1 MDKISGD
8 KVFSIHPLP
17 DGFLYAYCI
26 EKTEKHYKIGYKMVS
41 FDKGKVSSV
50 TKSIYMLTKFGA
62 DYKTFEGKIKN
73 YLTCFSILME
83 GGQTFVI
90 ERDGTA
96 NIFGP
101 GGEVLF
107 SGTFLYQNT
116 PPGGVAVN
124 GNTLWVSYPEHNVLI
139 RHTLSTLREE
149 LRIGGKKSP
158 KKSATALFAAGTKL
172 FICSRDTNSIWKMDV
187 STYQT
192 ELYYEFD
199 EPALDYIFIN
209 KYEIAVL
216 ESGIYLL

>member
-1 MDKISGD
+1 MDKISAD

-26 EKTEKHYKIGYKMVS
+26 EQTQELCKVGYKMVS
-41 FDKGKVSSV
+41 FETGKVANV

-62 DYKTFEGKIKN
+62 DYKTFENKIKN

-90 ERDGTA
+90 ERDGSATV
-96 NIFGP
+96 FGP
-101 GGEVLF
+101 DGEVVF

-116 PPGGVAVN
+116 PPGGVAVY
-124 GNTLWVSYPEHNVLI
+124 GNTLWISYPEHNVLI
-139 RHTLSTLREE
+139 RHTLSTFREE

-158 KKSATALFAAGTKL
+158 IKSATSLFTAGTKL
-172 FICSRDTNSIWKMDV
+172 FICSKDTNSIWKMDTF
-187 STYQT
+187 TYQT
-192 ELYYEFD
+192 ELYFEFD
-199 EPALDYIFIN
+199 EPVKDYMFID